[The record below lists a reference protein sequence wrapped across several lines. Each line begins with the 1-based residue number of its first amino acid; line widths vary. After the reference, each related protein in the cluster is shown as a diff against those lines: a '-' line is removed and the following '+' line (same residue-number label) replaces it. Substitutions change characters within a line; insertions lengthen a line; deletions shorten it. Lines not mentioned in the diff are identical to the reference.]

1 MVFDGGPLVPSD
13 IGRTRSS
20 HQNVTK
26 EQALSEKEQLIA
38 DIMGAQIRL
47 QHLFADDRSD
57 PLFSSHLTMSQLK
70 ILLLLAR
77 HGTLA
82 GGELARMVGVGA
94 AALSGMIDRLVVQ
107 DLVTRAEDAHD
118 RRVRRIGLTKAGTE
132 LIDGIITAGMA
143 KQRELLSRLSAE
155 ELTVVLQATAI
166 LLREAGIAL
175 QEAMTRY
182 ENPVEAAAGLPAGL
196 GDRARPERSGEV

>member
-1 MVFDGGPLVPSD
+1 MVFDGAPLVASVIRW
-13 IGRTRSS
+13 IGHG
-20 HQNVTK
+20 HQYGTK

-38 DIMGAQIRL
+38 EIMGAQIRL

-94 AALSGMIDRLVVQ
+94 ATLSGMIDRLVVQ
-107 DLVTRAEDAHD
+107 ELVTRTEDLHD

-132 LIDGIITAGMA
+132 LIEGIITAGVA

-155 ELTVVLQATAI
+155 ELTVVSQATAI
-166 LLREAGIAL
+166 LLREAATIVD
-175 QEAMTRY
+175 EA
-182 ENPVEAAAGLPAGL
+182 
-196 GDRARPERSGEV
+196 SGQV